1 MLPQLHES
9 FVGDVFSRLR
19 VSYVKAQKTPQPTHL
34 ASIKTFEALDVTL
47 AQAVP
52 QLSVREHRR
61 TSSHLLFASRGQKVR
76 LENDSDRARG
86 LKSPNE
92 GGPSPC
98 LAAQAGLEL
107 LRDKEASYPVYHA
120 RTGTM
125 GTRGTHGTQFFRLTD
140 QGVRRG

>member
-86 LKSPNE
+86 LKFPNE
-92 GGPSPC
+92 GGPAPC
-98 LAAQAGLEL
+98 LAAQAGLAL
-107 LRDKEASYPVYHA
+107 LRDKEASYPV
-120 RTGTM
+120 
-125 GTRGTHGTQFFRLTD
+125 
-140 QGVRRG
+140 